1 MKISVYFNNEEI
13 TVIPYHSLVNFQL
26 FCEQHG
32 LHTNWSSVEKKLDL
46 YSDLKQMRIA
56 LDPTA
61 NTPQNSDFIQTLEQ
75 FLSTN
80 GLVKVIENTESL
92 TTDPYLQIKVETFEN
107 TSEQHAYLL
116 IEHSPGIDERLRNLV
131 RLELTNEK
139 VPFQLKE
146 INHFPLNPK
155 RGLILKY
162 QLPPNSEL
170 EVYKELFSLCIARAL
185 LRYINRQQNNFFSYL
200 PKNMLKN
207 WLVNMTHT
215 PISSPEQD
223 KLPQPQ
229 KEGKEKNSIIS
240 QNPPEIKSIINAEV
254 FFDYTI
260 LIPQLES
267 ELKEYLIEGNLYIK
281 NTGNRALMNPVIC
294 MKITPVQSASLQGQ
308 IIPPKMVSSLGTKSM
323 SGDKGWK
330 YIYDDWRQRV
340 KTNGEYWIS
349 PIQVLQIPPGET
361 TMFNF
366 KINFEQ
372 PSEGKSITA
381 QGFVYF
387 QEDKKQFPANNQI
400 SFSF

>member
-1 MKISVYFNNEEI
+1 M
-13 TVIPYHSLVNFQL
+13 
-26 FCEQHG
+26 
-32 LHTNWSSVEKKLDL
+32 
-46 YSDLKQMRIA
+46 
-56 LDPTA
+56 
-61 NTPQNSDFIQTLEQ
+61 EQ

-80 GLVKVIENTESL
+80 GLVKVIVNTEKL
-92 TTDPYLQIKVETFEN
+92 TTDPYLQIKVATFEN
-107 TSEQHAYLL
+107 TSEQHPYLL

-131 RLELTNEK
+131 RTELNNEK
-139 VPFQLKE
+139 IPFQLKE

-155 RGLILKY
+155 RGLLLKFH
-162 QLPPNSEL
+162 LPPKPNL
-170 EVYKELFSLCIARAL
+170 EGYKEHFSISIARAL

-207 WLVNMTHT
+207 WLVNMTQI
-215 PISSPEQD
+215 PISSLKQD

-229 KEGKEKNSIIS
+229 EEGKEIKSIIS
-240 QNPPEIKSIINAEV
+240 QNPPELKSIINAEV

-267 ELKEYLIEGNLYIK
+267 DLQDYLIEGNLYLK
-281 NTGNRALMNPVIC
+281 NTGNQTLMNPVIC
-294 MKITPVQSASLQGQ
+294 IKLSPVQSASLQGQ

-330 YIYDDWRQRV
+330 YVYDDWRQRV

-372 PSEGKSITA
+372 PKKESPSPLRDLFIFKRKKSNFHPITKYH
-381 QGFVYF
+381 FLFKYTYSPLMF
-387 QEDKKQFPANNQI
+387 
-400 SFSF
+400 